1 MPDAHSKHSSTPHC
15 RVFFAVWPDAAA
27 AARLHEVARANG
39 KVCGGRVMRR
49 DSLHITLAFLGDIP
63 AERLAELKSI
73 AGAVVVQPF
82 DLAVD
87 RLGYWRHNR
96 ILWAGADAAPLTA
109 LAGQLAA
116 RLASAGFRFD
126 PRPFVAHMTLLRDA
140 ERAGA
145 LAMRDPVRWPV
156 TEFLLVRSGLS
167 PAGAHYEAIGRWPLL
182 G

>member
-1 MPDAHSKHSSTPHC
+1 MPDARSKQSRTRQC

-27 AARLHEVARANG
+27 AGALHGVARENG

-63 AERLAELKSI
+63 TERVAALKCI
-73 AGAVVVQPF
+73 AGDVVAQPF

-96 ILWAGADAAPLTA
+96 ILWAGADAAPLTV
-109 LAGQLAA
+109 LAERLTAK
-116 RLASAGFRFD
+116 LASAGFRFD
-126 PRPFVAHMTLLRDA
+126 ARPFVPHMTLLRDA
-140 ERAGA
+140 DCAGA
-145 LAMRDPVRWPV
+145 LTMRDPVCWPV

-167 PAGAHYEAIGRWPLL
+167 AAGAHYEAIGRWPLL